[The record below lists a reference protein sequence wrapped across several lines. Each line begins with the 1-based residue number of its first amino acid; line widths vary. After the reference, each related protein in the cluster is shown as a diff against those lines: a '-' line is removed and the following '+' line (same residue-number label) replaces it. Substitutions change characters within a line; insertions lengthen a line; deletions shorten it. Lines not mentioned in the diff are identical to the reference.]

1 MYIHC
6 RTPVWLKT
14 AFAVLVQEGGG
25 VLVHGWCAE
34 KENKGKGGSGQGK
47 IGAKVVREWVP
58 IGTQLGTNLAF
69 FGQRFC
75 RVLAPFWVI

>member
-1 MYIHC
+1 M
-6 RTPVWLKT
+6 
-14 AFAVLVQEGGG
+14 
-25 VLVHGWCAE
+25 HGRCAE